1 MSESQ
6 NEVIRTSVTET
17 RHVLI
22 FMFLIFEPSVTKENL
37 WLKPYQQSFMA
48 SFIDMKQSLRNS
60 FHLPTSLNSFR
71 SLCYFL
77 ALHFH
82 LCVTCVMIWM
92 PLRWQWT
99 GVLHWASCG
108 NASQSLWAETDS
120 TQGHTLYTLH
130 ALTWCDEA
138 TQEDYLK
145 PAQNHILFHMF
156 CSYSHRYKQHWSW
169 HSHGKVIQ

>member
-1 MSESQ
+1 MSKSQ

-37 WLKPYQQSFMA
+37 WLKPSQQSFMA
-48 SFIDMKQSLRNS
+48 SFIDMKQSLRQS

-71 SLCYFL
+71 SRCYFL
-77 ALHFH
+77 SLHFH

-99 GVLHWASCG
+99 GVLHWASRG
-108 NASQSLWAETDS
+108 NASQSLWAETDK
-120 TQGHTLYTLH
+120 TQGH
-130 ALTWCDEA
+130 ALCWSTR
-138 TQEDYLK
+138 T
-145 PAQNHILFHMF
+145 HMMWW
-156 CSYSHRYKQHWSW
+156 SHSGGGTGL
-169 HSHGKVIQ
+169 S